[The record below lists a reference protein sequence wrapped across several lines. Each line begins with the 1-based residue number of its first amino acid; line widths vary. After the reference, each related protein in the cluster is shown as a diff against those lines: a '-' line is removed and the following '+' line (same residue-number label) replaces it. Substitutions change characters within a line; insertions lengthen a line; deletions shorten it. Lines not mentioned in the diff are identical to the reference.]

1 MSTTLRQDYEQRRA
15 GAAPAALAGL
25 RAQGAA
31 DFDRLGL
38 PTPRAERWKY
48 TSLAPLESLE
58 LKPGGTDPLPA
69 ALLEGADRIVLGG
82 RIERS
87 VGTLP
92 DGVHLGGIADAPAAA
107 RALLGTLASSETEP
121 LVALNAAL
129 AEDALVLFVP
139 AGVALARPIEL
150 VVPTQSGAAYYP
162 RQLVVLEANASATIV
177 ERHEGAGAGFVDLT
191 AEIAIGAGARLR
203 HWRVQAAG
211 EARRIV
217 TSAVRVG
224 RDASY
229 RAFTLTLGGRLVRN
243 QCDARIDGDGAEVE
257 LDAAYLIGGDSHVDT
272 TTRVVHGAEHGTSR
286 QTVKGVLDGHSRG
299 VFQGKVLVEHG
310 AQKTD
315 GYQLSRAL
323 LLSRDAEV
331 DVKPELEI
339 YADDVK
345 CSHGATTGRLD
356 EDALFYLRA
365 RGIPADVARAL
376 LVEAFVAEAIE
387 RVDDETVR
395 DALLALAAGRLA
407 RDQREFAA

>member
-1 MSTTLRQDYEQRRA
+1 MTLHQDYEQRR
-15 GAAPAALAGL
+15 GSAAPAALTAL
-25 RAQGAA
+25 RARGAA

-38 PTPRAERWKY
+38 PTPRVERWKY
-48 TSLAPLESLE
+48 TNLAPVETMALV
-58 LKPGGTDPLPA
+58 PGATDPLPA
-69 ALLEGADRIVLGG
+69 ALVAGADRIVLGAK
-82 RIERS
+82 IERS
-87 VGTLP
+87 VGALP
-92 DGVHLGGIADAPAAA
+92 DGVHLGSIADAPDAA
-107 RALLGTLASSETEP
+107 RALLGTLASSESEA

-129 AEDALVLFVP
+129 ADDALVLFVP
-139 AGVALARPIEL
+139 AGVAVPRPIEL
-150 VVPTQSGAAYYP
+150 IVPAQTGVASYP
-162 RQLVVLEANASATIV
+162 RLLVVLEANASATII

-191 AEIAIGAGARLR
+191 AEIALGAGAKMR
-203 HWRVQAAG
+203 HWRVQVAG
-211 EARRIV
+211 DARRIV
-217 TSAVRVG
+217 TSAVRAG
-224 RDASY
+224 ADSSY

-243 QCDARIDGDGAEVE
+243 QCDARVDGDNAEVE
-257 LDAAYLIGGDSHVDT
+257 LDAAYVIGGDSHVDT
-272 TTRVVHGAEHGTSR
+272 TTRVVHGALNGTSR

-299 VFQGKVLVEHG
+299 VFQGKVLVEEG

-365 RGIPADVARAL
+365 RGIPAQEARAL

-395 DALLALAAGRLA
+395 AALLALAAGRLA
-407 RDQREFAA
+407 RDQQELAA

>member
-1 MSTTLRQDYEQRRA
+1 
-15 GAAPAALAGL
+15 
-25 RAQGAA
+25 
-31 DFDRLGL
+31 
-38 PTPRAERWKY
+38 
-48 TSLAPLESLE
+48 
-58 LKPGGTDPLPA
+58 
-69 ALLEGADRIVLGG
+69 
-82 RIERS
+82 
-87 VGTLP
+87 
-92 DGVHLGGIADAPAAA
+92 
-107 RALLGTLASSETEP
+107 
-121 LVALNAAL
+121 
-129 AEDALVLFVP
+129 
-139 AGVALARPIEL
+139 
-150 VVPTQSGAAYYP
+150 
-162 RQLVVLEANASATIV
+162 
-177 ERHEGAGAGFVDLT
+177 
-191 AEIAIGAGARLR
+191 
-203 HWRVQAAG
+203 VQAAG

-272 TTRVVHGAEHGTSR
+272 TTRIVHGAEHGTSR

-299 VFQGKVLVEHG
+299 VFQGKVLVEQG

-365 RGIPADVARAL
+365 RGIPAAEARAL

-407 RDQREFAA
+407 RDQRELAT

>member
-1 MSTTLRQDYEQRRA
+1 MSPLRQDYEQRRTRPA
-15 GAAPAALAGL
+15 SPALAAL
-25 RAQGAA
+25 RARGAA

-38 PTPRAERWKY
+38 PTPRVERWKY
-48 TSLAPLESLE
+48 TNLAPVESLALVPGANDKLPSPLV
-58 LKPGGTDPLPA
+58 P
-69 ALLEGADRIVLGG
+69 GADRVVLGAT
-82 RIERS
+82 IERS

-92 DGVHLGGIADAPAAA
+92 AGVHLGPIAEAPAIA
-107 RALLGTLASSETEP
+107 RALLGTLASSESEP

-139 AGVALARPIEL
+139 AGIALERPIEL
-150 VVPTQSGAAYYP
+150 LVPAQAGVAAYP
-162 RQLVVLEANASATIV
+162 RLVVLLETGAAATLI

-191 AEIAIGAGARLR
+191 SEIVLGDKARLR

-217 TSAVRVG
+217 TSAVRAG
-224 RDASY
+224 AGASY

-243 QCDARIDGDGAEVE
+243 QTDARIDGAAAEVE
-257 LDAAYLIGGDSHVDT
+257 LDAAYVIAGDSHVDT
-272 TTRVVHGAEHGTSR
+272 TTRVVHGAEYGTSR
-286 QTVKGVLDGHSRG
+286 QTVKGVLDGRSRG
-299 VFQGKVLVEHG
+299 VFQGKVLVEEG

-323 LLSRDAEV
+323 LLSREAEV

-365 RGIPADVARAL
+365 RGVPEADARAL

-395 DALLALAAGRLA
+395 DVLLGLAAGRLA
-407 RDQREFAA
+407 RDQRELAA